1 MSTLDAE
8 TKMIKVIS
16 LAIFIDS
23 FSLLMTSINK
33 INKKNAYVES
43 VFPEEKRGMMRKLFL
58 N

>member
-1 MSTLDAE
+1 MPTLDAE
-8 TKMIKVIS
+8 TKIS

-23 FSLLMTSINK
+23 FSLLMMSINK

-43 VFPEEKRGMMRKLFL
+43 VCPEEKRGMMRKLIL